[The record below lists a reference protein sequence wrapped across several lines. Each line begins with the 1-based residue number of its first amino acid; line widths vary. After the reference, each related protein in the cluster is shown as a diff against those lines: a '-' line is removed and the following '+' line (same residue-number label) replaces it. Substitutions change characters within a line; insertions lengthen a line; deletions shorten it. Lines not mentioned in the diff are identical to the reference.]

1 MERDNR
7 TEIGNRDFRLEEAR
21 AMHYANREET
31 MVEGLVTTRKLEAQQ
46 SAAPLPRAPQ
56 TGLSEGA
63 R

>member
-1 MERDNR
+1 
-7 TEIGNRDFRLEEAR
+7 
-21 AMHYANREET
+21 MHYANREET